1 MMLLRSSPFSPFG
14 RKVKIAAALVGL
26 SPLLNVV
33 AADTLS
39 ADDPLRGDNPL
50 GKIPI
55 LIPEDGVAIYDSRVI
70 LSYLD
75 LRSGGG
81 RLIPTGATR
90 IRAERLQALADGI
103 MDASILRMYEIRFR
117 DEASRS
123 ATWVEHQTGK
133 VERGLAYLE
142 VHAPAVDDTTVGG
155 IAVACAL
162 GYLDL
167 RFQGTWR
174 ASHPKLVAWLDAWAG
189 RVPAFEATKPP
200 PA

>member
-14 RKVKIAAALVGL
+14 RKVKIAAHLVGL
-26 SPLLNVV
+26 MPLIEVLT
-33 AADTLS
+33 ADTL
-39 ADDPLRGDNPL
+39 APDDPLRADNPL
-50 GKIPI
+50 GKLPV
-55 LIPEDGVAIYDSRVI
+55 LVPEDGVPIYDSRVI

-81 RLIPTGATR
+81 RLIPMGATR
-90 IRAERLQALADGI
+90 LRVETLQALADGI

-117 DEASRS
+117 DEAQRS
-123 ATWVEHQTGK
+123 PKWIEHQAGK
-133 VERGLAYLE
+133 VDRGLAALE
-142 VHAPAVDDTTVGG
+142 ATPPAVDDVTVGG

-167 RFQGTWR
+167 RFQGAWR
-174 ASHPKLVAWLDAWAG
+174 ASHPKLVAWLDAWAA